1 MKKPTQPDK
10 SRSKSTQA
18 EDAPASS
25 WVDRVAGVSFRFER
39 FSRDVFGIFLIVF
52 ALASLLGVTH
62 LSQGSL
68 ITPWSNFIRLWLGWG
83 VYPVIVIFIIL
94 GVSLTIRKSKL
105 STVQKLSRI
114 LAVEGWIFTLMAL
127 FSISGGHS
135 LDRAEAGLDGGVIGW
150 GLVRLFGNSIPLQ
163 FITFMLFFA
172 LGLFSLIM
180 LGGFGLTRDRISKI
194 VAAIRNAFPSGAP
207 PESPLASQPASTRAN
222 PRTSRNNKPEELP
235 APPVLPNRK
244 DAHLPPLNLL
254 VNEETIRPDSEDI
267 HGTAELIEQTL
278 SEFGVP
284 ARVTGYRV
292 GPTVTQFAVEPGFI
306 DKTNANGEV
315 IQQKVRVSQ
324 ISGLARDLALRLS
337 AQRLRIEAPVAGQ
350 SFVGIEVPNDRN
362 SMVRL
367 RSMLESTEFSRA
379 GSSMAIALGKD
390 VSGLSV
396 IGDLI
401 TMPHILIAGTTGSG
415 KSICIQAITM
425 CLVMN
430 NTPADLRIAMLDPKM
445 VELARFNGLPHM
457 LGQVETKPER
467 MIAVLSWALAEMG
480 ERYKLLEMHNARDLD
495 VYNRKIARKG
505 ETPLPRIVIIIDELA
520 DLMMSMPEQTEHAL
534 VRLAQMARATGIH
547 LVVATQRPSTNVIT
561 GLIKANFP
569 TRISFSVASS
579 VDSRVILDTTGAETL
594 LGRGDL
600 LYLNPEVGTP
610 IRAQG
615 VYVTDRE
622 IERVV
627 NFWQKLEAS
636 DDTTIPWEEMVD
648 QLAGGED
655 EDAMLSKAIAV
666 IKKSQKAS
674 ASLLQRRLHVGYPR
688 AARMIDQLEG
698 MGLVGPAQPGGR
710 EREVLVD
717 PDDDGEPIGLDED

>member
-1 MKKPTQPDK
+1 
-10 SRSKSTQA
+10 
-18 EDAPASS
+18 
-25 WVDRVAGVSFRFER
+25 
-39 FSRDVFGIFLIVF
+39 
-52 ALASLLGVTH
+52 
-62 LSQGSL
+62 
-68 ITPWSNFIRLWLGWG
+68 
-83 VYPVIVIFIIL
+83 
-94 GVSLTIRKSKL
+94 
-105 STVQKLSRI
+105 
-114 LAVEGWIFTLMAL
+114 
-127 FSISGGHS
+127 
-135 LDRAEAGLDGGVIGW
+135 
-150 GLVRLFGNSIPLQ
+150 
-163 FITFMLFFA
+163 
-172 LGLFSLIM
+172 
-180 LGGFGLTRDRISKI
+180 
-194 VAAIRNAFPSGAP
+194 
-207 PESPLASQPASTRAN
+207 
-222 PRTSRNNKPEELP
+222 
-235 APPVLPNRK
+235 
-244 DAHLPPLNLL
+244 

-430 NTPADLRIAMLDPKM
+430 NTPADLRIAILDPKM